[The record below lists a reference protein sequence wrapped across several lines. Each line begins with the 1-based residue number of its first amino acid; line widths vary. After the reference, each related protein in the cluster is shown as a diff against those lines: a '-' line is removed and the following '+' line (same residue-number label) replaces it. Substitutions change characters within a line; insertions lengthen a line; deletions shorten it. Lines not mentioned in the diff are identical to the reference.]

1 MEERRLER
9 KISASQ
15 SARLNEWSE
24 SIGFMRSSLRS
35 LKAVDKE
42 GGREGREEKSAGYGV
57 IHYTAARGGDSSRS
71 IGWGSCRWPG
81 TVVSPEQGIYISGSY
96 IFFFSIEQEGEE
108 RGRGRRD

>member
-1 MEERRLER
+1 MEERRQER

-42 GGREGREEKSAGYGV
+42 GGREGR
-57 IHYTAARGGDSSRS
+57 T
-71 IGWGSCRWPG
+71 
-81 TVVSPEQGIYISGSY
+81 
-96 IFFFSIEQEGEE
+96 
-108 RGRGRRD
+108 